1 MWNLSCP
8 CNTCVVS
15 VISVTTVHAAR
26 RQWLETLWKRQLERF
41 QKYEMLRFLLCPPV
55 FWATWGQR
63 QLSCL
68 PRDFWLSGWGRGD
81 SSKIW
86 RHWRT
91 QKPIYV
97 PRMWTHMNCQSLLM
111 IIIGDQWLAMPTN
124 DYQWVS
130 MTWKKLSK
138 NSNELLMNIND
149 INAFQCIS
157 MMLMHINVINGFHCK
172 LKRHI
177 NECEWT
183 LMNFNQYHWISMH
196 ISQKSWIP
204 VVPHKA
210 VAEVSKIGN
219 L

>member
-1 MWNLSCP
+1 MPLDDSGSKRCGKDSLSVFRNMKCWDSYFAP
-8 CNTCVVS
+8 QFFEQPEVS
-15 VISVTTVHAAR
+15 VNCHV
-26 RQWLETLWKRQLERF
+26 
-41 QKYEMLRFLLCPPV
+41 
-55 FWATWGQR
+55 
-63 QLSCL
+63 CL
-68 PRDFWLSGWGRGD
+68 DFWLSGWGRGD

-157 MMLMHINVINGFHCK
+157 MMLMHINVINGFHCI
-172 LKRHI
+172 LKMHI
-177 NECEWT
+177 NECKWT
-183 LMNFNQYHWISMH
+183 LMNFNQYYWISMH